1 MRYSLLL
8 LSLICG
14 TTFAAQRDYTT
25 ARQAAQLKL
34 NEMLG
39 RTSSS
44 VREERQEQGI
54 KAVAMPL
61 NNGLKAASRDGVT
74 TEANLPYYCFCDE
87 QQQAFVFVAGSD
99 LLPEVIGYGML
110 NGASTREADL
120 PCNLRSWLESVA
132 ETEEWLELH
141 PEAAEAQQQAL
152 ARTADVT
159 PIDPLMTCMWD
170 QDYPFNEQCPTMGG
184 QHCVT
189 GCMATAISQ
198 VLYTLQFPVT
208 PQGSVSYNSGGTPIK
223 INFSNQT
230 YDFGLMYDRYTRN
243 TLTPAQIDEVAKLNY
258 HVGAACLM
266 QYGLAGSGAIAQTGI
281 KGLIDNFG
289 CTEASMLD
297 RHNYSLDE
305 WNDILINELEGGRP
319 VVMMAQTANN
329 EGHAFV
335 LDGINDKGFYHTNW
349 GWGGYYN
356 GYFDV
361 AILRAESSGIGASD
375 NSSYCLQQQIYVNM
389 GNPATAG
396 RWRNQIH
403 CEASYYYNEQI
414 NCSPSGNLQ
423 KGAQITL
430 KANVLNNSS
439 RSFTGYTGVVVYNE
453 DGTVY
458 DRVMSNSSFTIN
470 GTVIKTRSNGDYQY
484 SSYGSGSISA
494 KYTLPTDIADGQYKV
509 YLCLQP
515 AGSQEFDVVR
525 QSHENNSYWDMTVQG
540 NSITLKHEQRP
551 LQVSVESWGSDS
563 DPLTTAPN
571 KVLCTVKN
579 ISQESLPIHYY
590 LRMTSP
596 DRKSTIEANASGDND
611 DAITLA
617 PDEEREL
624 SFKVYPQQTGRWK
637 VELLGHMQGIEIFSK
652 SLISSSYIDV
662 IADDTRG
669 AMFQLLEAPIIL
681 TDTIYNKEQLT
692 MELRLSNTGSQYN
705 GRMAVRLFKSS
716 TSTAE
721 SGVVAELTNEE
732 VQLGANCN
740 ATVQISGTLNIEN
753 MTKNTKY
760 YARAY
765 FLYGEEMRMLETATG
780 VTNRTTVAVR
790 TARQEAGIAAVTID
804 NEPEDLTSA
813 LIYNVL
819 GKRIQ
824 LPASGQLAPGIY
836 IINGKKRIIK

>member
-14 TTFAAQRDYTT
+14 TTFAAQRDYTA

-34 NEMLG
+34 NEILG
-39 RTSSS
+39 YEVT
-44 VREERQEQGI
+44 
-54 KAVAMPL
+54 L
-61 NNGLKAASRDGVT
+61 AAAPQQSPSRDGVAT
-74 TEANLPYYCFCDE
+74 SDNLPYYRFCDE
-87 QQQAFVFVAGSD
+87 QQQAFVFVSGSD
-99 LLPEVIGYGML
+99 LLPEVIGYGSL
-110 NGASTREADL
+110 NGASTDETDM
-120 PCNLRSWLESVA
+120 PCNLQSWLQSVA
-132 ETEEWLELH
+132 EVEEWLEQH

-152 ARTADVT
+152 ARTATVT
-159 PIDPLMTCMWD
+159 PIEPLMACKWD
-170 QDYPFNEQCPTMGG
+170 QDYPFNEQCPMSGG
-184 QHCVT
+184 QHCMT

-198 VLYTLQFPVT
+198 VLYTLQFPVY
-208 PQGSVSYNSGGTPIK
+208 PKGNVSYYSGGTPIK
-223 INFSNQT
+223 VNLDSQSYNFE
-230 YDFGLMYDRYTRN
+230 LMFDVYNRNSTTR
-243 TLTPAQIDEVAKLNY
+243 AQIDEVAKLNY

-266 QYGLAGSGAIAQTGI
+266 QYGVAASGAIAQTGI
-281 KGLIDNFG
+281 KGLIDHFG
-289 CTEASMLD
+289 CTRVSMLD

-305 WNDILINELEGGRP
+305 WNDILLCELEGGRP
-319 VVMMAQTANN
+319 VVMMAQTAGN

-335 LDGINDKGFYHTNW
+335 LDGINEKGFYHTNW

-375 NSSYCLQQQIYVNM
+375 NSAYCLQQQVYVNM
-389 GNPATAG
+389 GNPELAG
-396 RWRNQIH
+396 PWRNQIH
-403 CEASYYYNEQI
+403 CEAGYYYNEQI
-414 NCSPSGNLQ
+414 NCTPSGTLQ
-423 KGAQITL
+423 KGTQITL

-439 RSFTGYTGVVVYNE
+439 QSFTGNTGVVVYNE
-453 DGTVY
+453 DGTVF
-458 DRVMSNSSFTIN
+458 DRVMSSSSFTIN

-484 SSYGSGSISA
+484 SSYGSGNISA
-494 KYTLPTDIADGQYKV
+494 KYTLPTDIPDGQYKV

-515 AGSQEFDVVR
+515 TGSQEFDVVR
-525 QSHENNSYWDMTVQG
+525 QSHECNSYWDLTVQG
-540 NSITLKHEQRP
+540 NNVTLKHEQRP

-571 KVLCTVKN
+571 KVLCTVKSN
-579 ISQESLPIHYY
+579 SQESLPIHYY

-596 DRKSTIEANASGDND
+596 DRKSTIEAYASGDND
-611 DAITLA
+611 DAVTLA
-617 PDEEREL
+617 PGEEREL

-637 VELLGHMQGIEIFSK
+637 VELLGHMQGIEIYSK
-652 SLISSSYIDV
+652 SLISSTYIDV

-669 AMFQLLEAPIIL
+669 AIFQLLEAPTIL
-681 TDTIYNKEQLT
+681 TDTIYNKERLT
-692 MELRLSNTGSQYN
+692 MELRLSNTGAQYN
-705 GRMAVRLFKSS
+705 GQMSVRLFKSS

-721 SGVVAELTNEE
+721 SNMVAELINEE
-732 VQLGANCN
+732 VQLSANCN
-740 ATVQISGTLNIEN
+740 ATVQISGILNIEN

-765 FLYGEEMRMLETATG
+765 FLYGEEMRQFETATG

-790 TARQEAGIAAVTID
+790 TARQESGIAAVTID
-804 NEPEDLTSA
+804 SEPEDLTSA